1 MKKLT
6 KLILNLTIVTFI
18 MGISTTPLSA
28 QSTLDNYITSFDYE
42 ARKEMKVSS
51 EEIVNL
57 LISGDA
63 ILLDIRFEEEQ
74 QSWAMPYA
82 MAMPLPKIPGRIEEL
97 DKSKTIVAAC
107 PHRDRAII
115 AMMYLKSKGFDAKYL
130 NEGLL
135 GLAEY
140 LRGDRAR
147 EFIKE
152 LDNK

>member
-6 KLILNLTIVTFI
+6 KLILNLTIVI
-18 MGISTTPLSA
+18 IIIGISTSSVSS
-28 QSTLDNYITSFDYE
+28 QSILENYITSFDYE

-51 EEIVNL
+51 EDIVNL

-82 MAMPLPKIPGRIEEL
+82 VAMPLPEIPGRIGEL

-115 AMMYLKSKGFDAKYL
+115 AMMYLKSKGFDVKYL
-130 NEGLL
+130 NAGLL

>member
-1 MKKLT
+1 MKKIT
-6 KLILNLTIVTFI
+6 KLTLILTTVITI
-18 MGISTTPLSA
+18 MGLSTSSSSA
-28 QSTLDNYITSFDYE
+28 QTVLDNYITSFDYE

-51 EEIVNL
+51 EQIVNL

-82 MAMPLPKIPGRIEEL
+82 VLMPLPEISSRYDEL

-107 PHRDRAII
+107 PHKDRAII

-135 GLAEY
+135 GLADY

-147 EFIKE
+147 EFIEKLE
-152 LDNK
+152 K

>member
-6 KLILNLTIVTFI
+6 KLILNLTIVIII
-18 MGISTTPLSA
+18 MGISTTSSSA

-51 EEIVNL
+51 EDIVNL
-57 LISGDA
+57 LISSDA
-63 ILLDIRFEEEQ
+63 ILLDIRFLEEQ
-74 QSWAMPYA
+74 QSWTMPYA
-82 MAMPLPKIPGRIEEL
+82 KAMPLPEIPGRIEEL

-135 GLAEY
+135 GLADY

-147 EFIKE
+147 DFIEKF
-152 LDNK
+152 DRK

>member
-1 MKKLT
+1 MQKLT
-6 KLILNLTIVTFI
+6 KLILNLTIATII
-18 MGISTTPLSA
+18 MSISTTSASA

-42 ARKEMKVSS
+42 DRKEMKVSS
-51 EEIVNL
+51 EDIVNL

-82 MAMPLPKIPGRIEEL
+82 KAIPLPEIPGRFDEL
-97 DKSKTIVAAC
+97 DISKTIVAAC

-115 AMMYLKSKGFDAKYL
+115 AMMYLKGKGFDAKYL

-147 EFIKE
+147 KFIKE

>member
-1 MKKLT
+1 MKKFT
-6 KLILNLTIVTFI
+6 TLILILTSTITF
-18 MGISTTPLSA
+18 MGLSTSSSSA
-28 QSTLDNYITSFDYE
+28 QTAPDDYIDSYDYE
-42 ARKEMKVSS
+42 ARKERKVSS

-74 QSWAMPYA
+74 QAW
-82 MAMPLPKIPGRIEEL
+82 AMPLPKISDRFGEL
-97 DKSKTIVAAC
+97 DKSKTIVSAC

-115 AMMYLKSKGFDAKYL
+115 AMMYLKSKGYDAKYL
-130 NEGLL
+130 NDGLL

-147 EFIKE
+147 DFIEKF
-152 LDNK
+152 DSKQNN